1 MRFLYITLGACLLFT
16 NLSLKASD
24 LAKLSSEKQGIYQQ
38 LKEDFPHL
46 LQRISMYDEALKAR
60 DQGLLHVA
68 SHLKIEDA
76 LRLRLSGLVDAWSQV
91 QDQQRVIS
99 RGLSSFYDGL
109 HKSQQLH
116 RKIWDILNSQV
127 GGEAAATAAAAAA
140 ASVVV
145 GGGASAAA
153 AAAAAASV
161 VFVGDGAASI
171 RHREPSGP
179 VAHIE
184 QKGSDDHDFA
194 GGYPFPENRFVSKF
208 DPVQAL
214 QNLIN
219 HWYDGVAL
227 PNEEEKS
234 TLGRLFSNTLRRA
247 NTMVNGTGPD
257 EILRRKLYI
266 LAGNAGSKNYLSPD
280 EVAGRDLFLSFLL
293 YKSAEE
299 KINTNR
305 DWLPSFDHAVEL
317 FARDRFSMGN
327 NNFEAH
333 KAVRSLLQDRNMP
346 AKWSTLRGTKGL
358 KFWHVQLFADQY
370 QVENQNI
377 DNLRIFA
384 RNEIM
389 SRDRARVERAYGL
402 IDETLL
408 ERVPVHLIGRPVHL
422 IGRYKDLVKARDQK
436 ALQNILAYSKERDAT
451 YKKEGCGSCFGTKW
465 KVARRNL
472 RYLVEQFNKNHDKV
486 RPLQDLLNTYQ
497 KNGIQ
502 AALESLQWGF
512 CKNSFSL
519 GSDVNG
525 NEIII
530 VDAIWHENLLNRE
543 VSL

>member
-16 NLSLKASD
+16 NLSLKAAMTPSH
-24 LAKLSSEKQGIYQQ
+24 LAQLSSEKQGIYQQ
-38 LKEDFPHL
+38 LKADFPHL
-46 LQRISMYDEALKAR
+46 FQRISMYDEALKAR

-68 SHLKIEDA
+68 SYLKIEDA

-91 QDQQRVIS
+91 QDKARVIS
-99 RGLSSFYDGL
+99 RFSSFYRDL
-109 HKSQQLH
+109 DASQQLH
-116 RKIWDILNSQV
+116 REIWNILNSQV
-127 GGEAAATAAAAAA
+127 GGGAAA
-140 ASVVV
+140 ASVVAD
-145 GGGASAAA
+145 GGGGDSSASF
-153 AAAAAASV
+153 SHR
-161 VFVGDGAASI
+161 GSI
-171 RHREPSGP
+171 RP

-194 GGYPFPENRFVSKF
+194 GVYPFPENRFISEF
-208 DPVQAL
+208 DLVQAL

-234 TLGRLFSNTLRRA
+234 TLGRLFSNTFRRA
-247 NTMVNGTGPD
+247 KTMVNGTGPD
-257 EILRRKLYI
+257 EVLRRKLYI
-266 LAGNAGSKNYLSPD
+266 LAGNAGSQNYLSLD

-293 YKSAEE
+293 FKSGTE
-299 KINTNR
+299 KSKTGR
-305 DWLPSFDHAVEL
+305 DWLPSFSNAVAV
-317 FARDRFSMGN
+317 FAADFLTSN
-327 NNFEAH
+327 NLNFESKKH
-333 KAVRSLLQDRNMP
+333 VLMLLQDPNMP
-346 AKWSTLRGTKGL
+346 AKASALRVAKGV
-358 KFWHVQLFADQY
+358 KFWHVQLFADQHGLG
-370 QVENQNI
+370 NI

-402 IDETLL
+402 LDETLL
-408 ERVPVHLIGRPVHL
+408 ERVPVHL

-436 ALQNILAYSKERDAT
+436 ALKNILAYSKERDAT

-519 GSDVNG
+519 GSDVNVS
-525 NEIII
+525 EIII
-530 VDAIWHENLLNRE
+530 ADAIWHENLLNRE